1 MITHNLALC
10 TSIECLEVRPG
21 TNNRTV
27 YTSRREEGLC
37 RIKEKTEEK
46 RRRRRNNRKS
56 IMKAADDILVP
67 EFNSP
72 QRKSTVVVA
81 AFNLTATIMGGGV
94 LSIPYAYS
102 KSGIILGSL
111 LMVVAAIITERALYL
126 LCLCSRLTGAATYG
140 EVGEAAF
147 GKNMEYFISLIL
159 GIFLMFAI
167 TGYMVLAKDIWTA
180 LVTIIGRFDETTPPS
195 DTVVLGVTILL
206 IIPFLVQKSLYA
218 LRFNCYVSFSSVSI
232 LCLALIH
239 QAWTTLSPT
248 TMVWSNNDVLWWSTN
263 FEDVLLAF
271 PIISLSFVGIFNVL
285 PIQNALFKPTRSRI
299 LLAVDGS
306 ILSCFVFAQLFGL
319 SGYLYA
325 GKQVDGNVLKNC
337 DPASDPFLFLGQFC
351 CGITVVLVIPMMLLP
366 CRSSLLEVLD
376 VLVYGPHQTPV
387 ELEESERLPLI
398 IADAKSI
405 KTNNNYNSTATT
417 TTTNGQNQ
425 QQLQQ
430 SGHETKY
437 SCPNNTRRFK
447 THIIDNTFIH
457 YTSTL
462 VIIFTCY
469 MIAIH
474 VPGVADV
481 WSILGCSMGFLISFI
496 LPSVCYLKIQK
507 RYPDHTLESKA
518 WVWFSWILLVT
529 SSFALVACTTETI
542 IQLM

>member
-1 MITHNLALC
+1 MKI
-10 TSIECLEVRPG
+10 
-21 TNNRTV
+21 
-27 YTSRREEGLC
+27 
-37 RIKEKTEEK
+37 
-46 RRRRRNNRKS
+46 

-72 QRKSTVVVA
+72 QRKSTVIVA

-111 LMVVAAIITERALYL
+111 LMVITAIITERSLYL

-147 GKNMEYFISLIL
+147 GKNMEYFISFIL

-180 LVTIIGRFDETTPPS
+180 LVYIIGRFDVTTTLPPS
-195 DTVVLGVTILL
+195 DELVLGVTILL
-206 IIPFLVQKSLYA
+206 IVPFLVQKSLYA
-218 LRFNCYVSFSSVSI
+218 LRFNCYISFSSVSI

-239 QAWTTLSPT
+239 QAWTTTSPT
-248 TMVWSNNDVLWWSTN
+248 TMVWSNNINDALWWSTN
-263 FEDVLLAF
+263 FEDVLVAF

-306 ILSCFVFAQLFGL
+306 ILSCFVVAQLFGL
-319 SGYLYA
+319 AGYLYA
-325 GKQVDGNVLKNC
+325 GKQVDGNILNNC
-337 DPASDPFLFLGQFC
+337 DPASDIFLLLGQFC
-351 CGITVVLVIPMMLLP
+351 CGITVVLAIPMMLLP

-376 VLVYGPHQTPV
+376 VLIYGPHQTPV
-387 ELEESERLPLI
+387 EVEESEHLPLI
-398 IADAKSI
+398 IADIKSI
-405 KTNNNYNSTATT
+405 KTNNNYNSTTTT

-425 QQLQQ
+425 QQQQ
-430 SGHETKY
+430 QQQNGHETRS

-462 VIIFTCY
+462 FIIVTCY
-469 MIAIH
+469 MVAVH
-474 VPGVADV
+474 VPGVAVV

-496 LPSVCYLKIQK
+496 LPSVCYLKIQR
-507 RYPDHTLESKA
+507 RYPDHTLKSKA
-518 WVWFSWILLVT
+518 WVWFSWISLIT
-529 SSFALVACTTETI
+529 SSVALVACTTETI